1 MRPRTHVLITAHNED
16 YCLLSGSDRN
26 INAENADCCTQSS
39 EMKNVSIYGSV
50 QSGVIDPVLRADQ
63 NAFVRVFYH
72 RSHASVPL

>member
-1 MRPRTHVLITAHNED
+1 
-16 YCLLSGSDRN
+16 
-26 INAENADCCTQSS
+26 
-39 EMKNVSIYGSV
+39 MKNVSIYGSV